1 MPRRACHL
9 WNTVSMTT
17 ASRQPF
23 RKGTTKRF
31 STDNP
36 SRHKRGGGESSAEF
50 VATPDADDKTGEAI
64 LKTQKGESVFP
75 RCTHCVG
82 SGDERNYLLGARCR
96 KTTPPSATS

>member
-36 SRHKRGGGESSAEF
+36 SRHKRVEGESSAEF

-64 LKTQKGESVFP
+64 LKTQKGESVFS
-75 RCTHCVG
+75 RA
-82 SGDERNYLLGARCR
+82 AR
-96 KTTPPSATS
+96 TVSAPGTREIIC